1 MGGRGQRRYWL
12 LNKTGGLRARAR
24 TLLAPASLCRDRRP
38 MTQSGKLWLECDLRK
53 GHKGSHHDRQFS
65 ARMRT
70 KEAA

>member
-1 MGGRGQRRYWL
+1 
-12 LNKTGGLRARAR
+12 
-24 TLLAPASLCRDRRP
+24 